1 MKATLEK
8 PQSKGAK
15 MKRDD
20 FDEKLWKD
28 RFPSEPYT
36 VDSDDFDDYAP
47 AYRLGTKLRSEFDDF
62 DLHEGEI
69 RKRWDSMKGK
79 SRLAWDRAK
88 DAVRSAWEFDEP
100 RDVTDPSRSD

>member
-8 PQSKGAK
+8 PRTKSGS
-15 MKRDD
+15 MKQDA
-20 FDEKLWKD
+20 FDEKLWKE

-69 RKRWDSMKGK
+69 RKRWETMKDNWGL
-79 SRLAWDRAK
+79 SGATAAEAAQW
-88 DAVRSAWEFDEP
+88 AVHALIKEARREP
-100 RDVTDPSRSD
+100 R